1 MFLILVYNL
10 NLSIDSRG
18 FEYEIFKFNLVLF
31 GVSAVLMISILF
43 HFFYRIKKVKSM
55 AQAIIDGEQ
64 ISPRDFLETRK
75 YGGREKYIN
84 RYNFPGVYVTINYTK
99 DYFYIGYGQR
109 VFDRIFYL
117 FTGRGNVDVYLDYIS
132 GDNIVFMAFQY
143 RRDQFN
149 SLNEYKYYIS
159 SLFEENFNKYG
170 QETKRS
176 TDKPVVEDKRDLVD
190 IKSYGSSVTGRI
202 DNIDQP
208 RGGYLSISKF
218 DEVPIKDE
226 WELKDNENLHASIVG
241 MAVDYLTRASL
252 GAKAL
257 DTFEVSLKGAS
268 NLGLLDDA
276 LNLVENID
284 GLNDESI
291 IAACQLCSFDVAF
304 RQSVSNYTRSFH
316 DNIPNE
322 ETIHNIK
329 IMVSRTVKY
338 LEDSG
343 PVLMNGFDLKGAYT
357 ELITSGEGDYL
368 TKDAVLE
375 LKVIKNKPN
384 KNHTLQLLVYYLMG
398 LRSIHDEFKEI
409 NYLEIF
415 NPRLSTVYRYSVS
428 NISKE
433 IIKEV
438 EKNVIGFMNY

>member
-1 MFLILVYNL
+1 M
-10 NLSIDSRG
+10 
-18 FEYEIFKFNLVLF
+18 
-31 GVSAVLMISILF
+31 
-43 HFFYRIKKVKSM
+43 
-55 AQAIIDGEQ
+55 
-64 ISPRDFLETRK
+64 
-75 YGGREKYIN
+75 
-84 RYNFPGVYVTINYTK
+84 
-99 DYFYIGYGQR
+99 
-109 VFDRIFYL
+109 
-117 FTGRGNVDVYLDYIS
+117 
-132 GDNIVFMAFQY
+132 
-143 RRDQFN
+143 
-149 SLNEYKYYIS
+149 
-159 SLFEENFNKYG
+159 
-170 QETKRS
+170 KR
-176 TDKPVVEDKRDLVD
+176 
-190 IKSYGSSVTGRI
+190 YGSSVTGRI

-241 MAVDYLTRASL
+241 MAVDYLTRACL

-257 DTFEVSLKGAS
+257 DAFEVSLKGAS